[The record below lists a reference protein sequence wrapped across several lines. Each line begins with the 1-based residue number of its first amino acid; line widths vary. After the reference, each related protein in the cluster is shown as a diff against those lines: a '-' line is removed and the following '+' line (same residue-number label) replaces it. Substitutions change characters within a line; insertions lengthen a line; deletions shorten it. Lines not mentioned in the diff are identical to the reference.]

1 MKKAT
6 MTIISIFLCVFFMV
20 GCGVNTVELSEGNEK
35 LITEYAVG
43 LLLKYDVN
51 YHNRLVDT
59 SIVPVVEST
68 PVAVETQKP
77 AVSNESTEDASVTV
91 PINEKVYI
99 DIAQAIGLDG
109 IAIQYKNCDF
119 YQAYPMEDDDS
130 TAFSVIATEN
140 NKLLVVFFELTNTTQ
155 ETKSVDLM
163 TKAIRYKIKLN
174 NNKNRTALST
184 MLIDDMGSLTTTI
197 EPGDTTQAV
206 LVIQVPTEEAVTID
220 EMQLTII
227 NGDNTSTTWLF

>member
-77 AVSNESTEDASVTV
+77 AVSNESTEDASLLDSIKSPV
-91 PINEKVYI
+91 
-99 DIAQAIGLDG
+99 DRAIFRNASCSCRGKG
-109 IAIQYKNCDF
+109 
-119 YQAYPMEDDDS
+119 
-130 TAFSVIATEN
+130 
-140 NKLLVVFFELTNTTQ
+140 
-155 ETKSVDLM
+155 
-163 TKAIRYKIKLN
+163 
-174 NNKNRTALST
+174 
-184 MLIDDMGSLTTTI
+184 
-197 EPGDTTQAV
+197 
-206 LVIQVPTEEAVTID
+206 
-220 EMQLTII
+220 
-227 NGDNTSTTWLF
+227 